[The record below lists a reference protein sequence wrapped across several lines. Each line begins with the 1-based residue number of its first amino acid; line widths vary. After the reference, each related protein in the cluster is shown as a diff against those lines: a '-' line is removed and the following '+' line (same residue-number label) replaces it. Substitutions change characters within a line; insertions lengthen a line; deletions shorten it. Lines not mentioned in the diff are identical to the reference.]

1 MDLFSHALLPYLLG
15 SLFKRNKQEIT
26 AFVIGGIAPDFDF
39 SILWIQYLY
48 PTFFLITHRGLT
60 HSLFFGF
67 FTALI
72 ILYLATR
79 DKVKTLVRRFVNF
92 EPTITRRTVAFA
104 YAGVL
109 IHLFLDYTTTRGV
122 PLFFPFDVTR
132 YSAEVF
138 FYTDIYLTIL
148 SLGIIIFLYKMP
160 LQRESTTKFL
170 VVVLVIFAVLGAV
183 RIVEKT
189 SAEDFFKDQN
199 EQTFPTTSIFDW
211 YVLVNDGDKLNIYEY
226 NGNNGTSPYNVT
238 VPKLNITTGG
248 ENPDVALHAAGEMP
262 QVKMFKWRAY
272 AVAINASFSGGAW
285 SLEYYDPV
293 QRAMAHGF
301 PSFFRRAASGFG
313 SVKVKVEGDRVIVQ

>member
-26 AFVIGGIAPDFDF
+26 AFVIGGIAPDFDL

-79 DKVKTLVRRFVNF
+79 DKVKTLVRRFVDF
-92 EPTITRRTVAFA
+92 EPAITRRTIAFA
-104 YAGVL
+104 YAGVI

-138 FYTDIYLTIL
+138 FYTDTYLTIL
-148 SLGIIIFLYKMP
+148 SLIIIAILYKKP
-160 LQRESTTKFL
+160 LQREATTKFL
-170 VVVLVIFAVLGAV
+170 VIFFVIFAILGAM
-183 RIVEKT
+183 RTVEKT
-189 SAEDFFKDQN
+189 SAEDFFKDKNIQA
-199 EQTFPTTSIFDW
+199 FPTTDIFDW
-211 YVLVNDGDKLNIYEY
+211 YVLGNDKDKINIYEY
-226 NGNNGTSPYNVT
+226 NGHTRTSPYNMT

-248 ENPDVALHAAGEMP
+248 ENLGVALHAASEIP
-262 QVKMFKWRAY
+262 QVKMFECRAY
-272 AVAINASFSGGAW
+272 AVAINASFNNGAW

-293 QRAMAHGF
+293 QRAMAHGS
-301 PSFFRRAASGFG
+301 PEFFRIAASGFG